1 MSLARAKREGWAHR
15 IQTKSDEQ
23 AVREGCYF
31 DQAAADRVARFF
43 PKFLRHS
50 KGAFAG
56 KPFELID
63 WQRHNVIEPI
73 FGWKRP
79 NGFRRFTRTYIELPK
94 KNGKSTLAAGIG
106 LYMLCADGEF
116 GANCFSVATDRMQ
129 AGIVHGEAVKMVDA
143 SKVLTKL
150 LKVHRSTNKISYRKK
165 LSEYL
170 ALSAS
175 PAGKEGF
182 DGHCAICDE
191 LHVWYGRELWDALRY
206 MGRARRQPLIFVIT
220 TAGDNL
226 EGVCWEQHE
235 YARSILDGHVIDTRY
250 YPLIYACTAEDLE
263 GDKIYD
269 RTLWRKANPSIGHT
283 IDEEEFGRDLIE
295 AMQSP
300 RSKASFL
307 RYSFNVWSQSVTRW
321 LDAETWKNGELVK
334 EFKRGSVCFAGL
346 DLAKISDM
354 TGLALIFSEKLDR
367 PVVHPAIKPVLVSDQ
382 TAPPERKD
390 EKRYHHKAWF
400 WIPEGRIVEIEKENP
415 AMPIREWIA
424 KGFVTVTP
432 GDVTDYATI
441 KRDVLALSKQYNI
454 ERIAFDPWNA
464 ESLTQELESQ
474 GIDRVEFRQ
483 TMANYAHPTAE
494 FERLLKAK
502 LLTHDPNPVLDW
514 QARNVTVLSDAS
526 GNFRPVK
533 PPHEDHRKIDGI
545 VSGIMGLNEAMLA
558 PAPFTG
564 SPLIM

>member
-1 MSLARAKREGWAHR
+1 
-15 IQTKSDEQ
+15 
-23 AVREGCYF
+23 
-31 DQAAADRVARFF
+31 
-43 PKFLRHS
+43 
-50 KGAFAG
+50 
-56 KPFELID
+56 
-63 WQRHNVIEPI
+63 
-73 FGWKRP
+73 
-79 NGFRRFTRTYIELPK
+79 
-94 KNGKSTLAAGIG
+94 
-106 LYMLCADGEF
+106 
-116 GANCFSVATDRMQ
+116 
-129 AGIVHGEAVKMVDA
+129 
-143 SKVLTKL
+143 
-150 LKVHRSTNKISYRKK
+150 
-165 LSEYL
+165 
-170 ALSAS
+170 
-175 PAGKEGF
+175 
-182 DGHCAICDE
+182 
-191 LHVWYGRELWDALRY
+191 

-235 YARSILDGHVIDTRY
+235 YARMILSGDVIATRY
-250 YPLIYACTAEDLE
+250 YPLIYACTAEELE
-263 GDKIYD
+263 GDKIFD
-269 RTLWRKANPSIGHT
+269 RALWRKANPSIGHT

-307 RYSFNVWSQSVTRW
+307 RYSFNVWSQSITRW
-321 LDAETWKNGELVK
+321 LDAETWRKCERAK
-334 EFKRGSVCFAGL
+334 EFPRGSQCFGGL

-354 TGLALIFSEKLDR
+354 TSLALIFSERLD
-367 PVVHPAIKPVLVSDQ
+367 KPVARIPTTDQ
-382 TAPPERKD
+382 AAPAATKD

-400 WIPEGRIVEIEKENP
+400 WIPESRVSEIEKENP
-415 AMPIREWIA
+415 ALHIREWIA

-432 GDVTDYATI
+432 GNVTDYATI
-441 KRDVLALSKQYNI
+441 KRDIVTLSKHYNI

-464 ESLTQELESQ
+464 ESLTQDLESQ

-483 TMANYAHPTAE
+483 TMANYAHPTSE
-494 FERLLKAK
+494 FERLLRAE

-558 PAPFTG
+558 PPPFSG